1 MMSGITHHQD
11 QTSAAARIKTICG
24 AYFAI
29 GRLDR

>member
-1 MMSGITHHQD
+1 MVTHHQD
-11 QTSAAARIKTICG
+11 QAGGAARIKTICG